1 MSMVDVVGEKAPVVG
16 MLARTE
22 RSMITEVLFKGRWN
36 IKFLKVIYLMRV
48 DEGVLNDIIFV

>member
-1 MSMVDVVGEKAPVVG
+1 MVDVGGEKAPVVG

-36 IKFLKVIYLMRV
+36 IKFLKVIYSMRV
-48 DEGVLNDIIFV
+48 NEGVLNDVILV